1 MESLLVAPSFREE
14 LTRCTVSSFFLG
26 SEWYGYP
33 LARRDQKKRNSV
45 LQNIP
50 GKHGSPENVGMAIT
64 LALTLAIALAIN
76 IALLAHYLG

>member
-1 MESLLVAPSFREE
+1 MHGF
-14 LTRCTVSSFFLG
+14 TFFLG

-33 LARRDQKKRNSV
+33 LARHDQKKRNSV

-50 GKHGSPENVGMAIT
+50 GGKQSSPEDVGMAIT